1 MQTPTILALSRDA
14 PNYPQQLLDLYDPP
28 ARIYI
33 SGDAALINRQPLV
46 AIVGARAAS
55 RQGVLDATFLAQ
67 GLVQRGF
74 GVVSGLALGVDGA
87 AHRSALAANG
97 FTLAVGATGLDVV
110 YPPQHVQLAGEIALK
125 GLLLSEFPPGTAPRA
140 FHFPRRNRLI
150 AALCLGVVVVE
161 AAAKS
166 GSLITAHL
174 AAELGREVFAL
185 PGSIHSTLA
194 RGCHRLIQAGAKL
207 VTCIDD
213 IVNDLPH
220 NRLQN
225 SPQILREIE
234 IAADLS
240 AKSPIFSEFPL
251 LRWVNYHPSSID
263 EICLLSG
270 ISTQEALVQALLLEA
285 KGVIERLPGERLRLL
300 QKQ

>member
-1 MQTPTILALSRDA
+1 MNTSMSLAISREA
-14 PNYPQQLLDLYDPP
+14 PNYPQQLLDLHDPP
-28 ARIYI
+28 KTIYV
-33 SGDAALINRQPLV
+33 SGDAMAINKQPLI

-55 RQGVLDATFLAQ
+55 RQGLLDASLLAQ
-67 GLVQRGF
+67 GLVQRGY
-74 GVVSGLALGVDGA
+74 GIVSGLALGVDGA
-87 AHRSALAANG
+87 AHRGTLAANG

-110 YPPQHVQLAGEIALK
+110 YPPQHRELAQEIALN
-125 GLLLSEFPPGTAPRA
+125 GLLLSEFPPGIGPKV

-185 PGSIHSTLA
+185 PGSIHSMLA
-194 RGCHRLIQAGAKL
+194 KGCHRLIQTGAKL

-213 IVNDLPH
+213 IVDELPPH
-220 NRLQN
+220 RQQN
-225 SPQILREIE
+225 SLQTPAQDQLK
-234 IAADLS
+234 ADLLTKS
-240 AKSPIFSEFPL
+240 AVLSTLPL
-251 LRWVNYHPSSID
+251 LRWINYHPSSID

-270 ISTQEALVQALLLEA
+270 ILTQEALIQALLLEA
-285 KGVIERLPGERLRLL
+285 KGLIERLPGERLRLL
-300 QKQ
+300 QK

>member
-1 MQTPTILALSRDA
+1 MNTTTSLAINREAS
-14 PNYPQQLLDLYDPP
+14 NYPQQLLDLHDPP
-28 ARIYI
+28 KTIYV
-33 SGDAALINRQPLV
+33 SGDAAAINQQPLI

-55 RQGVLDATFLAQ
+55 RQGLLDASFLAQ
-67 GLVQRGF
+67 GLAQRGY

-87 AHRSALAANG
+87 AHRGALAVNG

-110 YPPQHVQLAGEIALK
+110 YPPQHGQLAQEIALN
-125 GLLLSEFPPGTAPRA
+125 GLLLSEFPPGIGPKA

-174 AAELGREVFAL
+174 AADLGREVFAL

-194 RGCHRLIQAGAKL
+194 MGCHRLIQTGAKL
-207 VTCIDD
+207 VTCIGD
-213 IVNDLPH
+213 IIDELPH
-220 NRLQN
+220 YQQQPSLLPLAQT
-225 SPQILREIE
+225 QLK
-234 IAADLS
+234 ADLLTKSVVLS
-240 AKSPIFSEFPL
+240 ALPL

-285 KGVIERLPGERLRLL
+285 KGLIERLPGERLRLL
-300 QKQ
+300 QK

>member
-1 MQTPTILALSRDA
+1 MNTTTSLAINREAS
-14 PNYPQQLLDLYDPP
+14 NYPQQLLDLHDPP
-28 ARIYI
+28 KTIYV
-33 SGDAALINRQPLV
+33 SGDAAAINQQPLI

-55 RQGVLDATFLAQ
+55 RQGLLDASFLAQ
-67 GLVQRGF
+67 GLAQRGY

-87 AHRSALAANG
+87 AHRGALAVNG

-110 YPPQHVQLAGEIALK
+110 YPPQHGQLAQEIALN
-125 GLLLSEFPPGTAPRA
+125 GLLLSEFPPGIGPKA

-174 AAELGREVFAL
+174 AADLGREVFAL

-194 RGCHRLIQAGAKL
+194 MGCHRLIQTGAKL
-207 VTCIDD
+207 VTCIGD
-213 IVNDLPH
+213 IVDELPH
-220 NRLQN
+220 YQQQHSLLPLAQT
-225 SPQILREIE
+225 QLK
-234 IAADLS
+234 ADLLTKSVVLS
-240 AKSPIFSEFPL
+240 ALPL

-285 KGVIERLPGERLRLL
+285 KGLIERLPGERLRLL
-300 QKQ
+300 QK

>member
-1 MQTPTILALSRDA
+1 M
-14 PNYPQQLLDLYDPP
+14 
-28 ARIYI
+28 
-33 SGDAALINRQPLV
+33 
-46 AIVGARAAS
+46 
-55 RQGVLDATFLAQ
+55 
-67 GLVQRGF
+67 QRGF

-110 YPPQHVQLAGEIALK
+110 YPPQHVQLAEEIALK
-125 GLLLSEFPPGTAPRA
+125 GLILSEFPPGTGPKA

-174 AAELGREVFAL
+174 AAELGREVFAV

-194 RGCHRLIQAGAKL
+194 RGCHQLIQAGAKL

-220 NRLQN
+220 YRLPNRLQI
-225 SPQILREIE
+225 PRETE

-285 KGVIERLPGERLRLL
+285 KGAIERLPGERLRLL

>member
-1 MQTPTILALSRDA
+1 MQTSTILAISRGA
-14 PNYPQQLLDLYDPP
+14 PNYPPQLLDLHDPP
-28 ARIYI
+28 ATIYA
-33 SGDAALINRQPLV
+33 SGDVALINRQPLI

-55 RQGVLDATFLAQ
+55 RQGLLDAAFLAQ
-67 GLVQRGF
+67 GLVERGF

-87 AHRSALAANG
+87 AHRGTLRAKG

-110 YPPQHVQLAGEIALK
+110 YPPQHEQLAQEIACQ
-125 GLLLSEFPPGTAPRA
+125 GLLLSEFPAGTAPKS

-161 AAAKS
+161 AATKS

-194 RGCHRLIQAGAKL
+194 KGCHRLIQSGAKL
-207 VTCIDD
+207 VTSIDD
-213 IVNDLPH
+213 IVSELPAYG
-220 NRLQN
+220 LQT
-225 SPQILREIE
+225 SRQIPLHSEITG
-234 IAADLS
+234 DLS
-240 AKSPIFSEFPL
+240 PKSPVFADFPL
-251 LRWVNYHPSSID
+251 LRWINYHPSSID

-285 KGVIERLPGERLRLL
+285 KGLIERLPGERLRLL